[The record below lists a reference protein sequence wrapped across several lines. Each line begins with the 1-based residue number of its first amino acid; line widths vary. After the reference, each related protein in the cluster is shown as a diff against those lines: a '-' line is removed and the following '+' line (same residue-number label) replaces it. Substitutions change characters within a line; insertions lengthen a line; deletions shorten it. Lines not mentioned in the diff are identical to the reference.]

1 MARCTD
7 QKLKILYLEKIF
19 REQTDEKNHLTMPQ
33 ILHQLSQYGIE
44 ADRKTIYKDM
54 KVLEKYG
61 FDIVRLRVGARTYY
75 YLGDRLHEAEGIR
88 EIGEKVEEMNN
99 KMTELEEYLR
109 RIEGTVDRLGEGK
122 FNYSD
127 NDKNI
132 SNDHDN
138 IKYMTISEV
147 ATKWELSVRRVQLMC
162 AEGRIKGDV
171 RFGNMWMIPKGA
183 ERPKD
188 RRVKTGKY
196 RDRSNIL

>member
-33 ILHQLSQYGIE
+33 ILHELNQYGIE

-61 FDIVRLRVGARTYY
+61 LVIVRLRVGARTFY
-75 YLGDRLHEAEGIR
+75 YLRNRIHEAEGIR
-88 EIGEKVEEMNN
+88 EMGEKVDEMNN
-99 KMTELEEYLR
+99 RIAMLDECLR
-109 RIEGTVDRLGEGK
+109 RVERTVDRLGEGN

-132 SNDHDN
+132 SNDHDK

-147 ATKWELSVRRVQLMC
+147 AAKWELSVRRVQLMC
-162 AEGRIKGDV
+162 AEGRISGAV
-171 RFGNMWMIPKGA
+171 RFGNMWMIPIEAKKP
-183 ERPKD
+183 RD
-188 RRVKTGKY
+188 RRVKTGKC
-196 RDRSNIL
+196 RDQSNNL